1 MMSGKYM
8 LPFLTVVLLSSCTV
22 GPDYQRPKFF
32 NKSEVAK
39 NLKLEQANASPVYHD
54 WYKQFNDPALNGL
67 IEQAWSTSPNVKIA
81 VHKLRQARYALRRSN
96 VQSFPMFDI
105 NSGYNYEKTGKDT
118 GFSITRDYYQL
129 GMDASWE
136 LDIWGADRRAKEAA
150 SAVFKAAGANLDN
163 VRLVMAGEVA
173 NNYINLRTNQEQL
186 RVARQ
191 NLKLQQDIYELVKQK
206 YDTGLTDF
214 IALNQSQY
222 AVEST
227 KTLIPQLETN
237 IEAYKNAI
245 AVLLGVLPD
254 ELQYTLDN
262 TTGNM
267 IRRRLGYNL
276 EQLYRLRVDIIRQR
290 PDVRIAEQNLI
301 AENAAVG
308 QAVANLYP
316 NVSLNGFIGWQ
327 GGNVSGLISGSNAAY
342 SYSPALKL
350 PFFHWNQLMNA
361 VNEQKEIKE
370 QYVLAYQNSILR
382 AVSELRNSVVAIRQE
397 KERNQAYRK
406 SVNNMRNVLKYTLSK
421 YKNGLIDFNDLLI
434 AEQELLKAQ
443 TELLASNGTIYQSVV
458 AFYKAAGGGFNS
470 RYAVCTDCRTDNL

>member
-1 MMSGKYM
+1 MGRNKR
-8 LPFLTVVLLSSCTV
+8 LTALLAFTLLTSCTV

-32 NKSEVAK
+32 NDAEVAK

-54 WYKQFNDPALNGL
+54 WYKQFNDLALDGL
-67 IEQAWSTSPNVKIA
+67 IEQAWASSPNVKIA
-81 VHKLRQARYALRRSN
+81 VHKLRQARYALRSSN
-96 VQSFPMFDI
+96 MQSFPMFDI
-105 NSGYNYEKTGKDT
+105 DTGYNYEKTGKDT
-118 GFSITRDYYQL
+118 GFSIKRDYYQL

-136 LDIWGADRRAKEAA
+136 LDIWGGNRRAKEASA
-150 SAVFKAAGANLDN
+150 AVFKAAGANLDN

-186 RVARQ
+186 RVAKQ

-206 YDTGLTDF
+206 YEAGLTDF

-254 ELQYTLDN
+254 DLQHTLNNASD
-262 TTGNM
+262 NM
-267 IRRRLGYNL
+267 IRRRVSYNL
-276 EQLYRLRVDIIRQR
+276 EQLYKLRVDIIRKR
-290 PDVRIAEQNLI
+290 PDVRLSEQNLI
-301 AENAAVG
+301 AQNAAVG

-316 NVSLNGFIGWQ
+316 NVSLTGFIGWQ
-327 GGNVSGLISGSNAAY
+327 GGNVSGLINGGNAAY

-361 VNEQKEIKE
+361 VDEQKEVKE
-370 QYVLAYQNSILR
+370 QYVLAYQNSILN
-382 AVSELRNSVVAIRQE
+382 AVSELRNSVVALQQE
-397 KERNQAYRK
+397 KQRNQAYRK
-406 SVNNMRNVLKYTLSK
+406 SVNNMKNVLKYTLSK

-443 TELLASNGTIYQSVV
+443 TELLASNGAIYQSVV

-470 RYAVCTDCRTDNL
+470 RYAVCTDCENT